1 MSQVTWCHECELEHL
16 SWAAACARCGGEL
29 HPEPPPAPVPA
40 GEVPHELVQIDL
52 SGMEPSARELFLLF
66 LDGADI
72 RHSLSGLLLSIAESD
87 EQRTRELLE
96 TITADTLVELDP
108 AQPADDTQ
116 WSRDMAAMMHPSAMP
131 PPERLG
137 TGDEDGDGRP
147 APAGV
152 VRRLAGAFLTDLTWA
167 LVIVVV
173 ADPLSGVWPG
183 VEDDLPRFLLSG
195 LAPMLADVAL
205 VARWGRTPGMAAL
218 SCRVVGPDGRP
229 PGWASSAVRMVV
241 FAWPT
246 LLMWATTP
254 FDGIDGVTQAIALIW
269 WIGLLISI
277 ATDPER
283 RGWHDRVAGTSVV
296 MAPWQRLVRR

>member
-1 MSQVTWCHECELEHL
+1 MTWCHECELEHL
-16 SWAAACARCGGEL
+16 SWAAACARCGGAL
-29 HPEPPPAPVPA
+29 HTEPPPDVPDEA
-40 GEVPHELVQIDL
+40 PHELVEIDL

-72 RHSLSGLLLSIAESD
+72 HHELRGLLLSVAASD
-87 EQRTRELLE
+87 EERTRELLE
-96 TITADTLVELDP
+96 TITADTLVEFDP
-108 AQPADDTQ
+108 TEPVDDTQ

-137 TGDEDGDGRP
+137 GDEDDDGRP

-167 LVIVVV
+167 LVIMVV

-254 FDGIDGVTQAIALIW
+254 FDGIDGVTQAIALVW
-269 WIGLLISI
+269 WIGLIVSM

-283 RGWHDRVAGTSVV
+283 CGWHDRVAGTRVV
-296 MAPWQRLVRR
+296 MAPWQRLARR